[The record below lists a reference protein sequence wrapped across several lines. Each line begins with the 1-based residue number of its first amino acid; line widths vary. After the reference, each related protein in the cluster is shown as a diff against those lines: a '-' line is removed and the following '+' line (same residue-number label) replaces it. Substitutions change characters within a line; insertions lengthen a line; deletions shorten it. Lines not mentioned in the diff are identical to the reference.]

1 MTQFSE
7 NRLFPWHLLGCLKA
21 HLFLFLG
28 ISVDFANHTLIF
40 KLGYIYIYIY
50 GFGFPAFWC
59 QFGSDIY
66 KTMEDAESDNYN
78 VTFASLHLGRK

>member
-40 KLGYIYIYIY
+40 KLGIYIYIYIY
-50 GFGFPAFWC
+50 MDLDFLHFGVNLG
-59 QFGSDIY
+59 QIY
-66 KTMEDAESDNYN
+66 IKQWRMQR
-78 VTFASLHLGRK
+78 VTTIMLHLLLFT